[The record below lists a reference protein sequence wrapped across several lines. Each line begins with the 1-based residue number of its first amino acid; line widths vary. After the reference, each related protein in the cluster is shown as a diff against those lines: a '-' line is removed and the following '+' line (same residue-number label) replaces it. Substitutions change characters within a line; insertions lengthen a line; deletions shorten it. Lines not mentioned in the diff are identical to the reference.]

1 MKLYLVKGHDVEG
14 EDQDYFVVSENPQKA
29 VILWNEYLVNE
40 GYYREEGD
48 EEESLPI
55 KKVVEP
61 SHVREVLPDVANTNY
76 AGTERVI
83 EWETIPMVA

>member
-61 SHVREVLPDVANTNY
+61 SHVREVLPDVINTNY
-76 AGTERVI
+76 AGAERVI
-83 EWETIPMVA
+83 EWENIPMVA